1 MKRIISATILLTV
14 GVLMGPAS
22 SHAAVLVRDY
32 ELNGSFADTL
42 GGPAINPDGGT
53 LNATNYSFG
62 QNQGLN
68 VLNAAAPHDY
78 SFNDYSIETTFSFS
92 TLSGFR
98 KILDFKDRTSDS
110 GLYNLNTA
118 LNFFPVATATGSP
131 GAFTADVPAHLV
143 VTRDAVSSQF
153 VGYVNGVQQISFPD
167 SSGLAVFDST
177 GNIMRFFED
186 DSVTGQSEASAGV
199 VDFIRIYKGA
209 LTATEVRAL
218 EQPVPEPA
226 TLLLAGV
233 GISTLVVGAWR
244 RRGRS

>member
-1 MKRIISATILLTV
+1 MKRIISATILLTL

-32 ELNGSFADTL
+32 ELNGSFADAL

-78 SFNDYSIETTFSFS
+78 SPNNYSIETTFSFS
-92 TLSGFR
+92 DLSGFR
-98 KILDFKDRTSDS
+98 KILDFKDRTVDS
-110 GLYNLNTA
+110 GLYNLDSA
-118 LNFFPVATATGSP
+118 LNFFPLVTGPS
-131 GAFTADVPAHLV
+131 GAFTANVPAHLV
-143 VTRDAVSSQF
+143 VTRDAATGQF
-153 VGYVNGVQQISFPD
+153 VGYVNGVQQISFTD
-167 SSGLAVFDST
+167 TTSLAIFDSA

-186 DSVTGQSEASAGV
+186 DAATGQREASAGV